1 MPYIVIKAYRNFD
14 GPLWPHSIVR
24 KAKGKKRFAVKCT
37 YDWYTDY
44 DPYKII
50 KKKKKKKK

>member
-44 DPYKII
+44 DPYKVI